1 MYAQR
6 LPIAKLV
13 LVLAGGLLTTAPAIA
28 EPVVFA
34 RHLALSPD
42 GQTLAFSWAGD
53 VWTVPITGGV
63 ARRLTVNPAHDS
75 HPVWS
80 RDGRHIAFS
89 SDRYG
94 TANVFVMTRDGA
106 EVRRLTF
113 SDRSQVPSVWSL
125 DADYIYL
132 HSRVEGQ
139 QFWEPRV
146 YRVPAGGGQ
155 PWRAMDCYAADG
167 RLSPDGKHLAFS
179 RGGSK
184 WWRRGYR
191 GSANHDIWLH
201 ELQTGKFF
209 QLTDFDGTDRL
220 PAWDGD
226 ARGVY
231 LLSDRGG
238 TVNVW
243 YQPIDG
249 GAARQITHLTGDNVR
264 DLSVSGDG
272 RTLAFTHW
280 DKLCV
285 MSLPDGEPHEIEV
298 TAAGDLPRE
307 RVDLRRYTRDADES
321 EPSPDGKEV
330 AFVVHGEIFVIK
342 TEEGKPTRRVTRSPY
357 RDHHITWSPDGK
369 ALFFVSDRAG
379 QEDIYRATSA
389 EDPAKPLSDSLRF
402 KIERVT
408 DHPEIERYLEVSP
421 NGKKLAFV
429 RGRGDLYIRDLTSGE
444 ETLLVESWNAPSYEW
459 SPDGKWVAYEVEDEE
474 YNPDVWIVPADGSAA
489 AVNITQH
496 PDSDTSPQ
504 WSADGQILAFT
515 SRRAGFDS
523 DLYLVFL
530 SRELDEKSSVDL
542 ADYFK
547 EQAEKVKKRKP
558 VKEAVASGKIALPGA
573 PTTTQ
578 PETTQPTTTQA
589 AEQEEKEGGEP
600 GVEWK
605 KRLRRWIK
613 GVLEEPPAE
622 KKEKDEEKEEEAKKY
637 EYELETAYRRIR
649 RVTSLPGSQSRFAL
663 SPDGSLLAFTSAH
676 GGSTAVYTVKW
687 DGKDTKRIISTR
699 VGALRW
705 GLSGQRLYYL
715 KGGVPGSCKAS
726 GSDAKAHAFAA
737 KMAVTHA
744 EEAVQK
750 FFEAARILGLR
761 FYHPTL
767 KGLDWPTLADRYA
780 SLALQTQTVTE
791 FNEVFNMLQGELNGS
806 HLGISGP
813 GGRSSERI
821 GYLGCDFDPTFP
833 GPGLKVTGITP
844 NAPAD
849 RAESKLVP
857 GDTILKVNHE
867 SVGPADPL
875 NRALIDTVGDP
886 VIIEYIPSPK
896 RAEQNE
902 ESAAPATK
910 PTPNDV
916 SMLQSELEA
925 ARELSEVLGE
935 EFEVIL
941 ETEQLVIRPTSYRDY
956 ANLRYQA
963 WVDENAAYVEEQSD
977 GRLGYCHIRAMGQS
991 AFHVFERDLY
1001 AVAHGKDGLIIDVRN
1016 NGGGSTADWVLAVL
1030 NVRRH
1035 AYTASRGGEPGYP
1048 QSRLIFYAWTKPA
1061 TMMCNQYSFSNAEI
1075 ISHAFKNLDRGPLVG
1090 MTTFGAVISTGS
1102 YGLIDGAYIR
1112 MPTRGWYTLPD
1123 GVDMENNGAVPD
1135 VLVPVTPEDEV
1146 RGRRPQ
1152 LDAAIQT
1159 TLEQISQTR
1168 PERSRRPGTEP

>member
-1 MYAQR
+1 MR
-6 LPIAKLV
+6 LQCLPVAMSLPV
-13 LVLAGGLLTTAPAIA
+13 LVGGLLATGPAIA

-53 VWTVPITGGV
+53 VWTVPIAGGV
-63 ARRLTVNPAHDS
+63 ARRLTVNPAYDS

-80 RDGRHIAFS
+80 RDGRQIAFS

-94 TANVFVMTRDGA
+94 TANVFVMTRDGG
-106 EVRRLTF
+106 EVHRLTF
-113 SDRSQVPSVWSL
+113 SDRPQVPTDWSL
-125 DADYIYL
+125 DGDYIYL

-139 QFWEPRV
+139 QFREPKV
-146 YRVPAGGGQ
+146 YRAPAAGGQ
-155 PWRAMDCYAADG
+155 PWRAMECYAADG
-167 RLSPDGKHLAFS
+167 RLSPDGKHLAFT
-179 RGGSK
+179 RGGAK

-191 GSANHDIWLH
+191 GSANHEIWLH

-209 QLTDFDGTDRL
+209 QLTDFDGSDRL
-220 PAWDGD
+220 PTWDGD
-226 ARGVY
+226 GRGVY
-231 LLSDRGG
+231 LLSDRSG

-249 GAARQITHLTGDNVR
+249 DAARQITHLSGDDVR

-272 RTLAFTHW
+272 RVLAFTHW

-285 MSLPDGEPHEIEV
+285 MSLPDGELREVEV

-307 RVDLRRYTRDADES
+307 RVDLHRYTKNADES
-321 EPSPDGKEV
+321 EPSPDGEEI
-330 AFVVHGEIFVIK
+330 ALVVHGEIFVIK
-342 TEEGKPTRRVTRSPY
+342 TEEGKPTGRVTRSPY
-357 RDHHITWSPDGK
+357 RDHHVTWSPDGK
-369 ALFFVSDRAG
+369 ALFFVSDREG
-379 QEDIYRATSA
+379 QEDIYRAASA
-389 EDPAKPLSDSLRF
+389 EEPVKPLSDSLRF
-402 KIERVT
+402 KIERIT
-408 DHPEIERYLEVSP
+408 DHPQIERYLEVSP
-421 NGKKLAFV
+421 DGKKLAFV
-429 RGRGDLYIRDLTSGE
+429 RGRGDLHIRDLKTGE

-459 SPDGKWVAYEVEDEE
+459 SPDSKWMAYEIEDAE
-474 YNPDVWIVPADGSAA
+474 YNPDIWIVPADGDGSP
-489 AVNITQH
+489 VNITQH
-496 PDSDTSPQ
+496 PDSDTGPQ
-504 WSADGQILAFT
+504 WSADGQVLAFT

-547 EQAEKVKKRKP
+547 KQAEQVKKHKP
-558 VKEAVASGKIALPGA
+558 LKDAVASGEIALAGA
-573 PTTTQ
+573 LPTTQ

-589 AEQEEKEGGEP
+589 AQEEEESKP
-600 GVEWK
+600 GVDWK
-605 KRLRRWIK
+605 KKLRRWIK
-613 GVLEEPPAE
+613 SVLEEPQA
-622 KKEKDEEKEEEAKKY
+622 KKEEKDEEKEEEAEEY
-637 EYELETAYRRIR
+637 EYELDTAYRRIR
-649 RVTSLPGSQSRFAL
+649 RVTSLPGNQSRFAL
-663 SPDGSLLAFTSAH
+663 SPDGSLLAFSSAH
-676 GGSTAVYTVKW
+676 GGSPALYTVKW
-687 DGKDTKRIISTR
+687 DGKDTKRIVSAR

-705 GLSGQRLYYL
+705 GLTGQRLYYL
-715 KGGVPGSCKAS
+715 KSGVPGSCKPG
-726 GSDAKAHAFAA
+726 GSDAKSHSFSA
-737 KMAVTHA
+737 KLAVVHA

-750 FFEAARILGLR
+750 FFEAARMLGLR

-767 KGLDWPTLADRYA
+767 KGLDWPTLAERYA

-821 GYLGCDFDPTFP
+821 GYLGCDFDRTYP
-833 GPGLKVTGITP
+833 GPGLKVTAVT
-844 NAPAD
+844 ADTPAD

-857 GDTILKVNHE
+857 GDIILKVNHE
-867 SVGPADPL
+867 PVGPAGPI
-875 NRALIDTVGDP
+875 NQALIDTVGDP
-886 VIIEYIPSPK
+886 VIIEFVPSPD
-896 RAEQNE
+896 REGNAAADAPAEQ
-902 ESAAPATK
+902 
-910 PTPNDV
+910 
-916 SMLQSELEA
+916 
-925 ARELSEVLGE
+925 
-935 EFEVIL
+935 II
-941 ETEQLVIRPTSYRDY
+941 IRPTSYRDY
-956 ANLRYQA
+956 ANLQYQA

-977 GRLGYCHIRAMGQS
+977 GRIGYCHIRGMGES
-991 AFHVFERDLY
+991 SFHVFERDLY

-1016 NGGGSTADWVLAVL
+1016 NGGGWTADWVLAVL

-1035 AYTASRGGEPGYP
+1035 AYTVSRGGEPGYP

-1090 MTTFGAVISTGS
+1090 ITTFGAVISTGS

-1159 TLEQISQTR
+1159 TLEQITQAR
-1168 PERSRRPGTEP
+1168 PERSRRPGPEP

>member
-1 MYAQR
+1 MCAHR
-6 LPIAKLV
+6 LHVAKLV
-13 LVLAGGLLTTAPAIA
+13 LVLAAGLLTVAPAIG

-42 GQTLAFSWAGD
+42 GRTLAFSWAGD
-53 VWTVPITGGV
+53 VWTVPTTGGL

-75 HPVWS
+75 YPVWS
-80 RDGRHIAFS
+80 RDGRQIAFS

-94 TANVFVMTRDGA
+94 TANVFVMTRDGG
-106 EVRRLTF
+106 EVHRLTF
-113 SDRSQVPSVWSL
+113 SDCPQVPTDWSL
-125 DADYIYL
+125 DGNCVYL
-132 HSRVEGQ
+132 HSRAEGQ
-139 QFWEPRV
+139 QFREPKV

-155 PWRAMDCYAADG
+155 SWRAVDCYAADC

-201 ELQTGKFF
+201 ELQAGRFF

-220 PAWDGD
+220 PAWDGE
-226 ARGVY
+226 ARGIY
-231 LLSDRGG
+231 FLSDRGG

-243 YQPIDG
+243 YQPIEG
-249 GAARQITHLTGDNVR
+249 GAARQITHLAGGDVR
-264 DLSVSGDG
+264 DLSVSLEG

-280 DKLCV
+280 DKLYI
-285 MSLPDGEPHEIEV
+285 MSLPGGEPREIEV
-298 TAAGDLPRE
+298 NAGGDLPRE
-307 RVDLRRYTRDADES
+307 RIDLRRYTNNADES
-321 EPSPDGKEV
+321 EASPDGKEI
-330 AFVVHGEIFVIK
+330 ALVVHGEIFVIK
-342 TEEGKPTRRVTRSPY
+342 TEERKPTRRVTRSPY
-357 RDHHITWSPDGK
+357 RDHDVAWSPDGR

-389 EDPAKPLSDSLRF
+389 EDPPKPLSDSLRF

-408 DHPEIERYLEVSP
+408 DNPEIERYVSVSP
-421 NGKKLAFV
+421 DGKKLAFV
-429 RGRGDLYIRDLTSGE
+429 RGRGDLHIRDLTSGE
-444 ETLLVESWNAPSYEW
+444 DTLLVESWNAPSYRW
-459 SPDGKWVAYEVEDEE
+459 SPDSKWMAYEVEDEE
-474 YNPDVWIVPADGSAA
+474 YNPDVWIVPADGGAA

-547 EQAEKVKKRKP
+547 EQADKVKKRKP
-558 VKEAVASGKIALPGA
+558 VKDAAASGEIALASA
-573 PTTTQ
+573 PATTQ

-589 AEQEEKEGGEP
+589 AEEEAADRP
-600 GVEWK
+600 GVDWRAK
-605 KRLRRWIK
+605 LRRWVK
-613 GVLEEPPAE
+613 SVLEEPHAR
-622 KKEKDEEKEEEAKKY
+622 KKEKDEDKQEEAKEY
-637 EYELETAYRRIR
+637 AYELETAYRRIR
-649 RVTSLPGSQSRFAL
+649 RVTSLPSDQSRFAL
-663 SPDGSLLAFTSAH
+663 SPDGSLLAFSSAH
-676 GGSTAVYTVKW
+676 GGSTALYTIKW
-687 DGKDTKRIISTR
+687 DGKDTKRIVSAG

-705 GLSGQRLYYL
+705 GLTGQRLYYL
-715 KGGVPGSCKAS
+715 KGGVPGSCKAG
-726 GSDAKAHAFAA
+726 GSDAKSHSFSA
-737 KMAVTHA
+737 KMAVVHA

-750 FFEAARILGLR
+750 FFDAARMLGLH

-767 KGLDWPTLADRYA
+767 KGLDWPTLTEKYA

-791 FNEVFNMLQGELNGS
+791 FNEVFDMLQGELNGS

-821 GYLGCDFDPTFP
+821 GYLGCDFDPSYP
-833 GPGLKVTGITP
+833 GPGLRVTTVTP
-844 NAPAD
+844 DAPAD

-857 GDTILKVNHE
+857 GDIILKVNYE
-867 SVGPADPL
+867 PVGRADPI

-896 RAEQNE
+896 RAERKE
-902 ESAAPATK
+902 ESPAPATK
-910 PTPNDV
+910 PAPNDA
-916 SMLQSELEA
+916 STQQSEWEA
-925 ARELSEVLGE
+925 ARKPSEAPGE
-935 EFEVIL
+935 ELEVIP
-941 ETEQLVIRPTSYRDY
+941 ETEQLVIRPTSYWDY
-956 ANLRYQA
+956 ANLQYQA
-963 WVDENAAYVEEQSD
+963 WVDENAAHVEERSD
-977 GRLGYCHIRAMGQS
+977 GRLGYCHIRGMGES
-991 AFHVFERDLY
+991 SFHAFERDLY
-1001 AVAHGKDGLIIDVRN
+1001 AVAHGKDGLVIDVRN
-1016 NGGGSTADWVLAVL
+1016 NGGGWTADWVLAVL

-1048 QSRLIFYAWTKPA
+1048 QGRLIFYAWTKPA
-1061 TMMCNQYSFSNAEI
+1061 TMLCNQYSFSNAEI

-1112 MPTRGWYTLPD
+1112 MPTRGWYTLPN

-1152 LDAAIQT
+1152 LDAAIEA
-1159 TLEQISQTR
+1159 TLEQIARAR
-1168 PERSRRPGTEP
+1168 PERGRRPEAER